1 MKRLRISH
9 PTGTLRGRLELPG
22 SKSESNRLLIL
33 RELYQ
38 ANAEIKGLSNSEDT
52 LVLSQALASY
62 KDEAQLNV
70 GDAGTAMRFMCAFLA
85 SRDGIW
91 ELDGSARMRERPI
104 QVLVESLKQLGA
116 KIDYLDQEG
125 YPPLRIEGKA
135 MEGGLIRINAGVS
148 SQYLSALMLI
158 APSLERGLELKLE
171 GPPVSMP
178 YLQLTANLMRRL
190 GFPVFILG
198 DEIRIPNHA
207 ISPER
212 GAWRVEPDWSAASY
226 WFAMA
231 SFAKEAEIY
240 LPGFQE
246 HSFQGDS
253 IIQQLLA
260 PLGVD
265 QVFLGGGIRVLKAE
279 AFPHPKI
286 INLVHNPDLAQSLV
300 PAYAAFGR
308 ELMVKGLQTLR
319 IKETDRIDALAQ
331 ELLKFGLSLEVGA
344 DSLSLP
350 GEEIKFSE
358 QEIATYG
365 DHRMAMG
372 LAPLALKCPLV
383 VQNPDVVAKS
393 YPQFWEHCAL
403 LGFDLEWLD

>member
-9 PTGTLRGRLELPG
+9 PNGTLRGRLELPG

-52 LVLSQALASY
+52 LVLRQTLASY
-62 KDEAQLNV
+62 KEVGQLNV

-91 ELDGSARMRERPI
+91 ELDGSTRMRERPI
-104 QVLVESLKQLGA
+104 QVLVEALRQLGA

-135 MEGGLIRINAGVS
+135 MKGGLIRINAGVS

-158 APSLERGLELKLE
+158 APSFERGLELKLE
-171 GPPVSMP
+171 GPPVSVP

-198 DEIRIPNHA
+198 DEIRIPNHP
-207 ISPER
+207 ISPEH
-212 GAWRVEPDWSAASY
+212 GAWQVEPDWSAASY

-231 SFAKEAEIY
+231 SLAKEAEIY

-279 AFPHPKI
+279 PFPHPKI

-300 PAYAAFGR
+300 PAYAAFGIK
-308 ELMVKGLQTLR
+308 LDVKGLQTLR
-319 IKETDRIDALAQ
+319 IKETDRIEALTQ
-331 ELLKFGLSLEVGA
+331 ELLKFGISLKAGV

-350 GEEIKFSE
+350 GGEIKFSE
-358 QEIATYG
+358 QEISTYG

-372 LAPLALKCPLV
+372 LAPLALKCPLI
-383 VQNPDVVAKS
+383 VQNPVVVTKS
-393 YPQFWEHCAL
+393 YPQFWEHCAR
-403 LGFDLEWLD
+403 LGFELEWLD